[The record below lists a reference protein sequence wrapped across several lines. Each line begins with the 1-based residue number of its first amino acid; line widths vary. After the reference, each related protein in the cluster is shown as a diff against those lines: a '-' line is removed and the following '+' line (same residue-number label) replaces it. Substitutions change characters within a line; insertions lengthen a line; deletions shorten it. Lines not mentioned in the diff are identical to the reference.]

1 MSGRRNS
8 LKVIEDQ
15 VYEGEIIVP
24 EKKSNDLQKLE
35 LENNHALS
43 IRKMEVLSGAVDI
56 GKQLVNILAVRENS
70 KARIDE
76 IDAHIRQLEQ
86 ATRHEVAIRSQERK
100 AIETK
105 GMVVADIL
113 AKLTPVLADSRLS
126 TEDKNMAIEVFERT
140 INKVLNENE

>member
-15 VYEGEIIVP
+15 VYEGEVIIP

-43 IRKMEVLSGAVDI
+43 MRKMEVVSGVVEI
-56 GKQLVNILAVRENS
+56 GKQLVTILAVRENS
-70 KARIDE
+70 KAKIDE

-86 ATRHEVAIRSQERK
+86 ATHHEVAIRRQERK
-100 AIETK
+100 AIEAK
-105 GMVVADIL
+105 GKVVADIL
-113 AKLTPVLADSRLS
+113 AELTPVLADSRLS
-126 TEDKNMAIEVFERT
+126 TEDKKIAIEFFERA
-140 INKVLNENE
+140 INKVLKENE